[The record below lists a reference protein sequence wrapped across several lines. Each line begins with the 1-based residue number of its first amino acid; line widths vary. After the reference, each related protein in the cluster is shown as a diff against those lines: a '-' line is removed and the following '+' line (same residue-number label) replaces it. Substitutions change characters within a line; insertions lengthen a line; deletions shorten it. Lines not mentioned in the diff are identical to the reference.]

1 MAKFSSFIELA
12 EHRFSVRKFSD
23 KPIEKEKMDRVL
35 RAGQVAP
42 TAVNSQPQKIFIL
55 QSKEA
60 LDKAKRVTRFT
71 FDAPAIILMCSDRNR
86 AHTMQDGQYMGTVD
100 CTIVLTQMM
109 LAAEDEGLGTCWV
122 RGYDINV
129 AKKEFGLPD
138 NLVPEALM
146 PIGYPAD
153 DCVPGRMHAERL
165 PIEDTV
171 SFI

>member
-1 MAKFSSFIELA
+1 MARFNSFIELA
-12 EHRFSVRKFSD
+12 EHRFSVRKYSD
-23 KPIEKEKMDRVL
+23 RPIEKEKLDRVL

-42 TAVNSQPQKIFIL
+42 TAVNSQPQKIFVL

-60 LDKAKRVTRFT
+60 LETAKRVTRFT

-86 AHTMQDGQYMGTVD
+86 AHVMQDGQYMGTVD

-129 AKKEFGLPD
+129 VEKEFDLPD
-138 NLVPEALM
+138 NLIPEALM
-146 PIGYPAD
+146 PIGYPAE
-153 DCVPGRMHAERL
+153 DCVPGRMHANRL
-165 PIEDTV
+165 PIDETV
-171 SFI
+171 KII

>member
-1 MAKFSSFIELA
+1 MGKFNSFIDLA
-12 EHRFSVRKFSD
+12 EHRFSVRKYSD
-23 KPIEKEKMDRVL
+23 RPIEKEKLDRVL

-42 TAVNSQPQKIFIL
+42 TAVNSQPQRIFIL
-55 QSKEA
+55 QSREA
-60 LDKAKRVTRFT
+60 LETAKRVTRFT
-71 FDAPAIILMCSDRNR
+71 FDAPAIILMCSDKDR
-86 AHTMQDGQYMGTVD
+86 AHVMQDGQYMGTVD

-129 AKKEFGLPD
+129 AKKEFNLPD
-138 NLVPEALM
+138 NLIPEAMM

-165 PIEDTV
+165 PIDKTV
-171 SFI
+171 KII